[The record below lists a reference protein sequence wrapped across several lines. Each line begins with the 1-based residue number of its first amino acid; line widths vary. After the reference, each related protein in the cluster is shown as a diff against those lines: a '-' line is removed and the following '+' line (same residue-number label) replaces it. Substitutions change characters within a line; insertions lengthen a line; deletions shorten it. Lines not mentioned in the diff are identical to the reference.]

1 MNFKEELGMIQAMER
16 AMNLTSGDTDRIV
29 KQKHEVVLKLLNN
42 TLPYYKDKDIVE
54 FEHTLIPPE
63 KIQVMWENLNVYSY
77 DMDKFFIN
85 EGVLHLYENGKLMF
99 KICFTIDPQQ
109 NINIIA
115 TLRDTNEIASGGT
128 IVIRE
133 GKFVPHGCVN
143 DKYYDIFKADHIKE
157 GLPVDRQFIADRLL
171 LNAFSNLIIINQYVT
186 NHKDIVIETS
196 KRVELKPKGKKKKKH
211 QPKKTK
217 QIRTIKI
224 DTQKVKRIQQQ
235 QQQEN
240 LEKREFERHTQ
251 QWTRRGHYRKL
262 RNGVVKWIEPQIV
275 TAKDKCKEDINT
287 KKVYKVQ

>member
-1 MNFKEELGMIQAMER
+1 MNFKDKLEYIQAMES
-16 AMNLTSGDTDRIV
+16 AINLTSGDTDRIV

-115 TLRDTNEIASGGT
+115 TLRDTNEIVSGGT

-235 QQQEN
+235 YQEN

>member
-1 MNFKEELGMIQAMER
+1 MNFKDELEYIQAMER
-16 AMNLTSGDTDRIV
+16 AMNLTSGDTDIIV

-115 TLRDTNEIASGGT
+115 TLRDTNEIVSGGT

-235 QQQEN
+235 YQEN

-262 RNGVVKWIEPQIV
+262 RNGVVKWFEPQIV

-287 KKVYKVQ
+287 RKVYKVQ

>member
-16 AMNLTSGDTDRIV
+16 AINLTSGDTDRIV
-29 KQKHEVVLKLLNN
+29 TQKHEVVLKLLNN

-115 TLRDTNEIASGGT
+115 TLRDTNEIVSGGT

-157 GLPVDRQFIADRLL
+157 GLPVERQFIADRLL

-235 QQQEN
+235 YQEN

>member
-29 KQKHEVVLKLLNN
+29 KQKHGVVLKLLNN

-54 FEHTLIPPE
+54 FEYTLIPPE

-115 TLRDTNEIASGGT
+115 TLRDTNEIVSGGT

-235 QQQEN
+235 YQEN

-262 RNGVVKWIEPQIV
+262 RNGVVKWFEPQIV

>member
-1 MNFKEELGMIQAMER
+1 MNFKDELEYIQAMER

-115 TLRDTNEIASGGT
+115 TLRDTNEIVSGGT

-235 QQQEN
+235 YQEN

>member
-1 MNFKEELGMIQAMER
+1 MNFKDELEYIQAMER

-63 KIQVMWENLNVYSY
+63 KIQVMWENLHVYSY

-115 TLRDTNEIASGGT
+115 TLRDTNEIVSGGT

-235 QQQEN
+235 YQEN

-262 RNGVVKWIEPQIV
+262 RNGVVKWFEPQIV
-275 TAKDKCKEDINT
+275 TAKDKCKENINT

>member
-115 TLRDTNEIASGGT
+115 TLRDTNEIVSGGT

-157 GLPVDRQFIADRLL
+157 GLPTDRQFIADRLL

-235 QQQEN
+235 YQEN

-262 RNGVVKWIEPQIV
+262 RNGVVKWFEPQIV
-275 TAKDKCKEDINT
+275 TAKDKCKENINT
-287 KKVYKVQ
+287 KKIYKVQ

>member
-16 AMNLTSGDTDRIV
+16 VMNLTSGDTDRIV
-29 KQKHEVVLKLLNN
+29 KQKHEVVLTLLNN

-54 FEHTLIPPE
+54 FEYTLIPPE

-109 NINIIA
+109 NINIIT
-115 TLRDTNEIASGGT
+115 TLRDTNEVISGGT
-128 IVIRE
+128 ITIRE

-235 QQQEN
+235 QQEN

-275 TAKDKCKEDINT
+275 TAKDKCKETINT
-287 KKVYKVQ
+287 KKIYKVQ

>member
-85 EGVLHLYENGKLMF
+85 EGVLHLNVNDKLEY

-115 TLRDTNEIASGGT
+115 TLRDTNEIISGGT

-235 QQQEN
+235 QQEN

-262 RNGVVKWIEPQIV
+262 RNGVVKWFEPQIV

>member
-1 MNFKEELGMIQAMER
+1 MNFKEELGMIQAMEGV
-16 AMNLTSGDTDRIV
+16 MNLTSGDTDIIV

-63 KIQVMWENLNVYSY
+63 KIQVMWENLHVYSY

-85 EGVLHLYENGKLMF
+85 EGVLHLNVNDKLEY

-115 TLRDTNEIASGGT
+115 TLRDTNEVISGGT

-235 QQQEN
+235 YQEN

>member
-1 MNFKEELGMIQAMER
+1 
-16 AMNLTSGDTDRIV
+16 
-29 KQKHEVVLKLLNN
+29 
-42 TLPYYKDKDIVE
+42 
-54 FEHTLIPPE
+54 
-63 KIQVMWENLNVYSY
+63 
-77 DMDKFFIN
+77 
-85 EGVLHLYENGKLMF
+85 MF
-99 KICFTIDPQQ
+99 KIIKDSK
-109 NINIIA
+109 INIIT
-115 TLRDTNEIASGGT
+115 TLRDANEVISGGT
-128 IVIRE
+128 ITIRE

-235 QQQEN
+235 YQEN

-262 RNGVVKWIEPQIV
+262 RNGVVKWFEPQIV

-287 KKVYKVQ
+287 KKIYKVQ

>member
-63 KIQVMWENLNVYSY
+63 KIQVMWENLHVYSY

-115 TLRDTNEIASGGT
+115 TLRDTNEIVSGGT

-186 NHKDIVIETS
+186 NYKDIVIETS

-235 QQQEN
+235 YQEN

>member
-16 AMNLTSGDTDRIV
+16 AINLTSGDTDRIV

-115 TLRDTNEIASGGT
+115 TLRDTNEIVSGGT

-143 DKYYDIFKADHIKE
+143 DKYYDVFKADHIKE
-157 GLPVDRQFIADRLL
+157 GLPTDRQFIADRLL

-235 QQQEN
+235 QEN

-275 TAKDKCKEDINT
+275 TAKDKCKENINT
-287 KKVYKVQ
+287 KKIYKVQ

>member
-1 MNFKEELGMIQAMER
+1 MNFKDELEYIQAMER

-63 KIQVMWENLNVYSY
+63 KIQVMWENLHVYSY

-115 TLRDTNEIASGGT
+115 TLRDTNEIVSGGT

-235 QQQEN
+235 YQEN

>member
-16 AMNLTSGDTDRIV
+16 AMNLTSGDTDIIV

-115 TLRDTNEIASGGT
+115 TLRDTNEIVSGGT

-235 QQQEN
+235 YQEN

-262 RNGVVKWIEPQIV
+262 RNGVVKWFEPQIV

-287 KKVYKVQ
+287 KKIYKVQ

>member
-1 MNFKEELGMIQAMER
+1 MNFKDELEYIQAMER

-115 TLRDTNEIASGGT
+115 TLRDTNEIVSGGT

-143 DKYYDIFKADHIKE
+143 DKYYDIFKADHINE
-157 GLPVDRQFIADRLL
+157 GLSVDRQFIADRLL

-235 QQQEN
+235 YQEN

-262 RNGVVKWIEPQIV
+262 RNGVVKWFEPQIV

-287 KKVYKVQ
+287 RKVYKVQ

>member
-1 MNFKEELGMIQAMER
+1 MNFKDELEYIQAMER
-16 AMNLTSGDTDRIV
+16 AMNLTSGDTDIIV

-63 KIQVMWENLNVYSY
+63 KIQVMWENLHVYSY

-115 TLRDTNEIASGGT
+115 TLRDTNEIVSGGT

-235 QQQEN
+235 YQEN

-262 RNGVVKWIEPQIV
+262 RNGVVKWFEPQIV

-287 KKVYKVQ
+287 KKIYKVQ

>member
-1 MNFKEELGMIQAMER
+1 MNFKDELEYIQAMER

-115 TLRDTNEIASGGT
+115 TLRDTNEIVSGGT

-235 QQQEN
+235 YQEN
-240 LEKREFERHTQ
+240 LEKREFERYTQ

-287 KKVYKVQ
+287 KKIYKVQ

>member
-16 AMNLTSGDTDRIV
+16 AMNLTSGDTDIIV

-63 KIQVMWENLNVYSY
+63 KIQVMWENLHVYSY

-115 TLRDTNEIASGGT
+115 TLRDTNEIVSGGT

-133 GKFVPHGCVN
+133 GKFVPHGCVK

-235 QQQEN
+235 YQEN

>member
-1 MNFKEELGMIQAMER
+1 MNFKDELEYIQAMES

-109 NINIIA
+109 NINIIT
-115 TLRDTNEIASGGT
+115 TLRDTNEIVSGGT

-171 LNAFSNLIIINQYVT
+171 LNAFSNLIIIN
-186 NHKDIVIETS
+186 
-196 KRVELKPKGKKKKKH
+196 L
-211 QPKKTK
+211 
-217 QIRTIKI
+217 
-224 DTQKVKRIQQQ
+224 
-235 QQQEN
+235 
-240 LEKREFERHTQ
+240 
-251 QWTRRGHYRKL
+251 
-262 RNGVVKWIEPQIV
+262 
-275 TAKDKCKEDINT
+275 
-287 KKVYKVQ
+287 

>member
-16 AMNLTSGDTDRIV
+16 AMNLTSGDTDIIV

-115 TLRDTNEIASGGT
+115 TLRDTNEIVSGGT

-235 QQQEN
+235 QQEN

-262 RNGVVKWIEPQIV
+262 RNGVVKWFEPQIV
-275 TAKDKCKEDINT
+275 TAKDKCKETINT
-287 KKVYKVQ
+287 KKIYKVQ

>member
-16 AMNLTSGDTDRIV
+16 VMNLTSGDTDIIV

-115 TLRDTNEIASGGT
+115 TLRDTNEIVSGGT

-235 QQQEN
+235 YQEN

-262 RNGVVKWIEPQIV
+262 RNGVVKWFEPQIV

-287 KKVYKVQ
+287 KKIYKVQ

>member
-85 EGVLHLYENGKLMF
+85 EGVLHLNVNDKLEY

-115 TLRDTNEIASGGT
+115 TLRDTNEIVSGGT

-133 GKFVPHGCVN
+133 GKFVPNGCVN

-157 GLPVDRQFIADRLL
+157 GLS
-171 LNAFSNLIIINQYVT
+171 FSNLIIINQYVT

-235 QQQEN
+235 YQEN

>member
-63 KIQVMWENLNVYSY
+63 KIQVMWENLHVYSY

-115 TLRDTNEIASGGT
+115 TLRDTNEIVSGGT

-235 QQQEN
+235 QQEN

-275 TAKDKCKEDINT
+275 TAKDKCKENINT

>member
-1 MNFKEELGMIQAMER
+1 MNFKDELEYIQAMER
-16 AMNLTSGDTDRIV
+16 AMNLTSGDTDIIV

-115 TLRDTNEIASGGT
+115 TLRDTNEIVSGGT

-235 QQQEN
+235 YQEN

-287 KKVYKVQ
+287 RKVYKVQ

>member
-1 MNFKEELGMIQAMER
+1 MNFKDELEYIQAMES

-109 NINIIA
+109 NINIIT
-115 TLRDTNEIASGGT
+115 TLRDTNEIVSGGT

-235 QQQEN
+235 YQEN

-287 KKVYKVQ
+287 KKIYKVQ

>member
-16 AMNLTSGDTDRIV
+16 AMNLTSGDTDIIV

-63 KIQVMWENLNVYSY
+63 KIQVMWENLHVYSY

-115 TLRDTNEIASGGT
+115 TLRDTNEIISGGT
-128 IVIRE
+128 IFIRE
-133 GKFVPHGCVN
+133 GKFVPHGCVK

-235 QQQEN
+235 YQEN

-287 KKVYKVQ
+287 KKIYKVQ

>member
-16 AMNLTSGDTDRIV
+16 AMNLTSGDTDIIV

-63 KIQVMWENLNVYSY
+63 KIQVMWENLHVYSY

-115 TLRDTNEIASGGT
+115 TLRDTNEIVSGGT

-235 QQQEN
+235 YQEN

-262 RNGVVKWIEPQIV
+262 RNGVVKWFEPQIV

>member
-16 AMNLTSGDTDRIV
+16 AMNLTSGDTDIIV

-54 FEHTLIPPE
+54 FEYTLIPPE

-115 TLRDTNEIASGGT
+115 TLRVTNEIVSGGT
-128 IVIRE
+128 ITIRE

-235 QQQEN
+235 YQEN

-262 RNGVVKWIEPQIV
+262 RNGVVKWFEPQIV

>member
-77 DMDKFFIN
+77 DIDKFFIN

-115 TLRDTNEIASGGT
+115 TLRDTNEIISGGT

-143 DKYYDIFKADHIKE
+143 DKYYDVFKADHIKE
-157 GLPVDRQFIADRLL
+157 GLPTDRQFIADRLL

-235 QQQEN
+235 YQEN

-262 RNGVVKWIEPQIV
+262 RNGVVKWFEPQIV

>member
-1 MNFKEELGMIQAMER
+1 MNFKDELGMIQAMER
-16 AMNLTSGDTDRIV
+16 VMNLTSGDTDIIV

-109 NINIIA
+109 NINIIT
-115 TLRDTNEIASGGT
+115 TLRDTNEVISGGT
-128 IVIRE
+128 ITIRE

-157 GLPVDRQFIADRLL
+157 GLPVDRQFIADRFL

-235 QQQEN
+235 YQEN

-287 KKVYKVQ
+287 KKIYKVQ

>member
-16 AMNLTSGDTDRIV
+16 VMNLTSGDTDIIV

-54 FEHTLIPPE
+54 FEYTLIPPE

-115 TLRDTNEIASGGT
+115 TLRDTNEIVSGGT

-235 QQQEN
+235 QEN

-262 RNGVVKWIEPQIV
+262 RNGVVKWFEPQIV

-287 KKVYKVQ
+287 KKIYKVQ

>member
-16 AMNLTSGDTDRIV
+16 AMNLTSGDTDIIV

-63 KIQVMWENLNVYSY
+63 KIQVMWENLHVYSY

-115 TLRDTNEIASGGT
+115 TLRDTNEIVSGGT

-235 QQQEN
+235 YQEN

-262 RNGVVKWIEPQIV
+262 RNGVVKWFEPQIV

-287 KKVYKVQ
+287 KKIYKVQ

>member
-1 MNFKEELGMIQAMER
+1 
-16 AMNLTSGDTDRIV
+16 
-29 KQKHEVVLKLLNN
+29 
-42 TLPYYKDKDIVE
+42 
-54 FEHTLIPPE
+54 
-63 KIQVMWENLNVYSY
+63 
-77 DMDKFFIN
+77 MDKFFIN

-115 TLRDTNEIASGGT
+115 TLRDTNEIVSGGT

-157 GLPVDRQFIADRLL
+157 GLSVDRQFIADRLL

-235 QQQEN
+235 YQEN

-262 RNGVVKWIEPQIV
+262 RNGVVKWFEPQIV

-287 KKVYKVQ
+287 KKIYKVQ

>member
-1 MNFKEELGMIQAMER
+1 MFDDMPRFVQKVRYKTQKGAAPNLR
-16 AMNLTSGDTDRIV
+16 AQRRN
-29 KQKHEVVLKLLNN
+29 
-42 TLPYYKDKDIVE
+42 
-54 FEHTLIPPE
+54 
-63 KIQVMWENLNVYSY
+63 

-115 TLRDTNEIASGGT
+115 TLRDTNEIVSGGT

-133 GKFVPHGCVN
+133 GKFVPNGCVN

-157 GLPVDRQFIADRLL
+157 GLSVERQFIADRLL

-196 KRVELKPKGKKKKKH
+196 KRVELKPKSKKKKKH

-235 QQQEN
+235 YQEN

>member
-1 MNFKEELGMIQAMER
+1 MNFKDELEYIQAMES

-115 TLRDTNEIASGGT
+115 TLRDTNEIVSGGT

-235 QQQEN
+235 YQEN

-275 TAKDKCKEDINT
+275 TAKDKCKETINT

>member
-16 AMNLTSGDTDRIV
+16 VMNLTSGDTDRIV

-54 FEHTLIPPE
+54 FEYTLIPPE
-63 KIQVMWENLNVYSY
+63 KIQVMWENLHVYSY

-85 EGVLHLYENGKLMF
+85 EGVLHLNVNDKLEY

-109 NINIIA
+109 NINIIT
-115 TLRDTNEIASGGT
+115 TLRDTNEVISGGT
-128 IVIRE
+128 ITIRE

-157 GLPVDRQFIADRLL
+157 GLPTDRQFIADRFLL
-171 LNAFSNLIIINQYVT
+171 KAFSNLIIINQYVT

-235 QQQEN
+235 HQQEN

-275 TAKDKCKEDINT
+275 TAKDKCKETINT
-287 KKVYKVQ
+287 KKIYKVQ

>member
-1 MNFKEELGMIQAMER
+1 MNFKDELEYIQAMER

-85 EGVLHLYENGKLMF
+85 EGVLHLYENGKLMY

-115 TLRDTNEIASGGT
+115 TLRDTNEIISGGT
-128 IVIRE
+128 IIIRE

-143 DKYYDIFKADHIKE
+143 DKYYDVFKADHIKE
-157 GLPVDRQFIADRLL
+157 GLPTDRQFIADRLL

-235 QQQEN
+235 YQEN
-240 LEKREFERHTQ
+240 LEKREFERYTQ

>member
-77 DMDKFFIN
+77 DIDKFFIN
-85 EGVLHLYENGKLMF
+85 EGVLHLYENGKLMY

-115 TLRDTNEIASGGT
+115 TLRDTNEIVSGGT

-143 DKYYDIFKADHIKE
+143 DKYYDVFKADHIKE
-157 GLPVDRQFIADRLL
+157 GLPTDRQFIADRLL

-235 QQQEN
+235 YQEN

-262 RNGVVKWIEPQIV
+262 RNGVVKWFEPQIV

>member
-16 AMNLTSGDTDRIV
+16 AMNLTSGDTDIIV
-29 KQKHEVVLKLLNN
+29 KQKHGVVLKLLNN

-54 FEHTLIPPE
+54 FEYTLIPPE

-115 TLRDTNEIASGGT
+115 TLRDTNEIVSGGT

-235 QQQEN
+235 YQEN

-262 RNGVVKWIEPQIV
+262 RNGVVKWFEPQIV